1 MFAYTETCLFRMQQK
16 IHIGGNI
23 RKWRNLKGVKQKS
36 LAGVLRVSEASMS
49 NIENNLTDLSLRQLE
64 DIAQVLDIPVE
75 NLFNDP
81 QECYAAKAKKSK
93 AAEPGDES
101 ELMQAVIRSL
111 EKKDQQLQSI
121 LQQVLQTMSLL
132 ATQDRSWIKPAP
144 YAGMNSH

>member
-93 AAEPGDES
+93 AADYQIFACILHWYRP
-101 ELMQAVIRSL
+101 
-111 EKKDQQLQSI
+111 KKKNKIEVDI
-121 LQQVLQTMSLL
+121 IYQVLHQM
-132 ATQDRSWIKPAP
+132 
-144 YAGMNSH
+144 